1 MPNKRSRSAG
11 TSTARTAG
19 RPRSLVLEDVLDA
32 AIELGLGGISMTA
45 LAARLGVGTAT
56 IYTYVASRDELVRLA
71 ALRQAK
77 RPRLDDLGGDW
88 SDLVRGHA
96 GRFFDLWS
104 VEPQLMLQ
112 HMQGLIGPDAQ
123 FDYLESFL
131 AALVRRGFTVAAGYR
146 LYVTVNAVVHGAV
159 VRAVHL
165 RALKEQGRP
174 YEDAVRLGLAQ
185 RRLDELPH
193 LRACTYLGHDDRAF
207 PFEDMLE
214 RVIESFD
221 RELTLDDAGAGQKS
235 AKKRKAEQS

>member
-1 MPNKRSRSAG
+1 MVNKRAPSVG
-11 TSTARTAG
+11 TPAARTAG

-32 AIELGLGGISMTA
+32 AIELGLGGISMSA

-71 ALRQAK
+71 AVRRAK
-77 RPRLDDLGGDW
+77 RPQLDDLGEHW

-104 VEPQLMLQ
+104 AEPQLMLQ

-123 FDYLESFL
+123 FDYLEAFL

-146 LYVTVNAVVHGAV
+146 LYVSVNAVVHGAV
-159 VRAVHL
+159 VRAAHL

-193 LRACTYLGHDDRAF
+193 LRACTDLGHDDRAF

-214 RVIESFD
+214 RVIKSFA
-221 RELTLDDAGAGQKS
+221 RELALKSAGADAKS
-235 AKKRKAEQS
+235 AKKRKAKQS